1 MIEVEIE
8 MGGWT
13 DALPEAAHLTAVA
26 AEAALQGEAAD
37 VMVLLSDDETVREL
51 NARYR
56 GKDSPTNVLSFPAP
70 ATARPHLGDVVLALG
85 VCVREAEA
93 QGKALA
99 DHLSHLVVHG
109 VLHLRGRDHE
119 TDAEAGAMEDE
130 ERTIL
135 ASLGV
140 SDPYLCRNGT

>member
-8 MGGWT
+8 AAAWT
-13 DALPEAAHLTAVA
+13 DALPEAERLASAA
-26 AEAALQGEAAD
+26 AEAALQGEVVD
-37 VMVLLSDDETVREL
+37 VVVLLSDDGTVREL

-56 GKDSPTNVLSFPAP
+56 GKNSPTNVLSFPAP
-70 ATARPHLGDVVLALG
+70 ETARPHLGDVVLAHG
-85 VCVREAEA
+85 VCVREAET
-93 QGKALA
+93 QGKTLG

-119 TDAEAGAMEDE
+119 TDAEAGAMEGE